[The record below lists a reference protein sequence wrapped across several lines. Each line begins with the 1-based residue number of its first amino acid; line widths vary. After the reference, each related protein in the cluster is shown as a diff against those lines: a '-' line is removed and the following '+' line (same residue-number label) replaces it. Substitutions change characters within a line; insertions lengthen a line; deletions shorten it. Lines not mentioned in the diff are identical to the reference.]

1 MWFYEQGKRIDRQR
15 KQEMMV
21 RLVDEARKRTGSALR
36 KVLLLP
42 PDITRYHSGAG
53 ELTNML
59 YKLLPGCEIDVIPTL
74 GQHVP
79 HTPEQNKWMFGDIPQ
94 QSIHNHNW
102 ISSCKVEGQIS
113 KGYVQYAS
121 ENCADWPIPV
131 DINRML
137 VENNYDLIVNVGQ
150 IVPHEVLG
158 FSNHNKNYFIGLGGK
173 PMICASHMMAASCG
187 IENNLGMLVTPLR
200 ACFNKAE
207 RDYLSQIH
215 DVYVL
220 IVMSYDEQGKL
231 ITTGLYVGKDVE
243 TYITAARYAQQTT
256 IKMFEK
262 PIKKAVTVMDER
274 GFKSTWVANKAIY
287 RTRMA
292 IADGGELIIIAPG
305 VERFGEQKEVDDIIR
320 KYGYKGT
327 PYVLENYK
335 NNKDLQ
341 ELAHGTAHL
350 IHGSSEGRFTI
361 TYAPGKLSKQEVETA
376 GYKYLDIKEALRKYN
391 PDKLKEG
398 YNTVD
403 GEEIY
408 FISSPSA
415 GLWASKEKFL
425 CSLKNN
431 QRFIER
437 MIKRE
442 SEEQIWRKLKEWISK
457 DIKKLQ

>member
-1 MWFYEQGKRIDRQR
+1 MWFYQQGKPIEKQQ

-21 RLVDEARKRTGSALR
+21 RLVDEAKRRFGSTIR

-53 ELTNML
+53 QLTNML
-59 YKLLPGCEIDVIPTL
+59 YKLLPGCKIDLILTL
-74 GQHVP
+74 GQHTP
-79 HTPEQNKWMFGDIPQ
+79 HTPQQNKWMFGDIPQ
-94 QSIHNHNW
+94 KNFHNHDW
-102 ISSCKVEGQIS
+102 ITSCKVIGQIS
-113 KGYVQYAS
+113 KDYVQYVS
-121 ENCADWPIPV
+121 ENRADWPIPV
-131 DINRML
+131 NINPMV
-137 VENNYDLIVNVGQ
+137 VENNYDLVVNIGQ

-158 FSNHNKNYFIGLGGK
+158 FSNHNKNYFIGLGCK
-173 PMICASHMMAASCG
+173 SMICASHMMAASCG
-187 IENNLGMLVTPLR
+187 IENNLGMIITPLR

-207 RDYLSQIH
+207 RHHLSQIP

-231 ITTGLYVGKDVE
+231 ITTGLYVGDDVK
-243 TYITAARYAQQTT
+243 TYTTAARYAQQNTVK
-256 IKMFEK
+256 IFEK
-262 PIKKAVTVMDER
+262 PVKKAVAVMDER

-292 IADGGELIIIAPG
+292 IADGGQLIIIAPG
-305 VERFGEQKEVDDIIR
+305 VERFGEQKAVDDIIR

-327 PYVLENYK
+327 PYILENYK

-341 ELAHGTAHL
+341 DLAHGAAHL
-350 IHGSSEGRFTI
+350 IHGSSEKRFTI
-361 TYAPGKLSKQEVETA
+361 TYAPGKLSKQDIENV
-376 GYKYLDIKEALRKYN
+376 GYDYLDIKEALRKYN

-415 GLWASKEKFL
+415 GLWTSKEKFL
-425 CSLKNN
+425 LSLKNN
-431 QRFIER
+431 HRFIER
-437 MIKRE
+437 MLQKE
-442 SEEQIWRKLKEWISK
+442 PDEQTWPKLKKWISE
-457 DIKKLQ
+457 DIKNLH

>member
-1 MWFYEQGKRIDRQR
+1 MWFYEQGKRIDKQQ

-21 RLVDEARKRTGSALR
+21 RLVDDARKRIGATLR

-42 PDITRYHSGAG
+42 PDITRYHCGAG

-59 YKLLPGCEIDVIPTL
+59 YKLLPGCKIDVIPTL

-79 HTPEQNKWMFGDIPQ
+79 HTPEQNKWMFGNIPQ
-94 QSIHNHNW
+94 ENIYNHDW
-102 ISSCKVEGQIS
+102 ISSCKVKGQIS
-113 KGYVQYAS
+113 KEYVQYVS
-121 ENCADWPIPV
+121 ENRADWPIPV
-131 DINRML
+131 SINRML
-137 VENNYDLIVNVGQ
+137 VENNYDLVVNIGQ

-158 FSNHNKNYFIGLGGK
+158 FSNHNKNYFIGLGCK
-173 PMICASHMMAASCG
+173 STLCASHMMAACCG
-187 IENNLGMLVTPLR
+187 IENNLGMIITPLR

-207 RDYLSQIH
+207 RDYLSQIPG
-215 DVYVL
+215 VYIL
-220 IVMSYDEQGKL
+220 IVMSYDERDRL
-231 ITTGLYVGKDVE
+231 ITSGLYVGKDVE
-243 TYITAARYAQQTT
+243 TYTTAARYAQQTT

-262 PIKKAVTVMDER
+262 PIKKAVAVMDER

-287 RTRMA
+287 RTRMV
-292 IADGGELIIIAPG
+292 IADGGQLIIIAPG
-305 VERFGEQKEVDDIIR
+305 VERFGEQKEVDDVIR

-341 ELAHGTAHL
+341 DLAHGAAHL
-350 IHGSSEGRFTI
+350 IHGSSEQRFTI
-361 TYAPGKLSKQEVETA
+361 TYAPGKLSKQEVETV

-391 PDKLKEG
+391 PAKLKEG

-415 GLWASKEKFL
+415 GLWTSKKKFL
-425 CSLKNN
+425 HSLKNN
-431 QRFIER
+431 QKFIER
-437 MIKRE
+437 MIQKE
-442 SEEQIWRKLKEWISK
+442 PEEQIWQKLKVWISK
-457 DIKKLQ
+457 DIKNLQ